1 LQQHP
6 NNSIRKLHS
15 EKEKGLIGSI
25 IIHVTLLLLLIFVA
39 FKVPPPP
46 EFEEGIEVSFGTYET
61 GFGLIEPAATSAS
74 TSPATAPAP
83 RVTSVDEPLLTQD
96 FEEAPEVIRVDPNAE
111 RIRREQAAEAERI
124 RQQNIEAERIRREQE
139 AERQRIAAEQQRE
152 ADIADFT
159 RNALAGGRNTGAE
172 SSSEGIAGGTGN
184 QGSPTGSTNS
194 NVRDD
199 GSRGS
204 SVSYNLGGRGHQ
216 SLPNA
221 RYDCQADGIVIVE
234 IRVDRDGRVTQA
246 DPGRPG
252 STSIVEC
259 LTRAAR
265 EAALATR
272 FNPDPNAPAI
282 QLGTITYNFILR

>member
-1 LQQHP
+1 METNTISKNGTNSKSQMNKGNILTSLMIFLICWLSFTEIDAQIIGTVNP
-6 NNSIRKLHS
+6 NN
-15 EKEKGLIGSI
+15 
-25 IIHVTLLLLLIFVA
+25 
-39 FKVPPPP
+39 
-46 EFEEGIEVSFGTYET
+46 
-61 GFGLIEPAATSAS
+61 AS
-74 TSPATAPAP
+74 
-83 RVTSVDEPLLTQD
+83 
-96 FEEAPEVIRVDPNAE
+96 
-111 RIRREQAAEAERI
+111 
-124 RQQNIEAERIRREQE
+124 
-139 AERQRIAAEQQRE
+139 
-152 ADIADFT
+152 
-159 RNALAGGRNTGAE
+159 
-172 SSSEGIAGGTGN
+172 
-184 QGSPTGSTNS
+184 
-194 NVRDD
+194 
-199 GSRGS
+199 S

-221 RYDCQADGIVIVE
+221 RYDCQEDGIVIVE